1 MSKLEEQALA
11 AIRAGD
17 LIRAAQLANKA
28 GERALKQALGI
39 PTAADRARWERKAK
53 QRAPK

>member
-1 MSKLEEQALA
+1 MSKLEERALVALA
-11 AIRAGD
+11 TGD
-17 LIRAAQLANKA
+17 LGKAARLATEA
-28 GERALKQALGI
+28 GERALKQAIGI